1 MEAYQHIIELI
12 ALSMGVAW
20 ASGINL
26 YLALLVLG
34 FLSNTG
40 NIILPPEL
48 QIVADPLVMAAAGF
62 MYFVEFFADKMPG
75 VDTGW
80 DALHTFIRLPAGAVL
95 AAGAVGEVGMA
106 AQIAA
111 AIVGGGIAAGAH
123 AVKAGSRVVINT
135 SPEPVTN
142 WGASIGEDLLVLGG
156 LWSALH
162 HPVLFLVLLAVFILL
177 MIWLLPRLWRL
188 VKVIFSRV
196 WRFFSGGSRQDL
208 YGKEDDTP
216 LFLIKPPPRE
226 PDR

>member
-1 MEAYQHIIELI
+1 MEAYQHIIEVI

-40 NIILPPEL
+40 NLVLPPEL
-48 QIVADPLVMAAAGF
+48 EIVADPLVMAAAGF

-80 DALHTFIRLPAGAVL
+80 DALHTFIRPFAGAIL
-95 AAGAVGEVGMA
+95 AAGAVGEVGVA
-106 AQIAA
+106 AQVAA

-123 AVKAGSRVVINT
+123 AVKAGSRVIINT

-156 LWSALH
+156 LWSALY
-162 HPVLFLVLLAVFILL
+162 HPVLFLVLLAIFIML

-188 VKVIFSRV
+188 VKVIFARV
-196 WRFFSGGSRQDL
+196 RRFFSGGSRQDL
-208 YGKEDDTP
+208 YGDRDVP
-216 LFLIKPPPRE
+216 LFLVKPPPKDPER
-226 PDR
+226 

>member
-1 MEAYQHIIELI
+1 VEAYQQIIEII
-12 ALSMGVAW
+12 ALSMGLAW

-40 NIILPPEL
+40 NIVLPSEL
-48 QIVADPLVMAAAGF
+48 QIVADPLVMVAAGF

-80 DALHTFIRLPAGAVL
+80 DALHTFIRPFAGAIL

-106 AQIAA
+106 AQVAA

-123 AVKAGSRVVINT
+123 AVKAGSRVIINT
-135 SPEPVTN
+135 SPEPVSN

-162 HPVLFLVLLAVFILL
+162 HPALFLVLLAAFIVL

-188 VKVIFSRV
+188 IKLIFVRV
-196 WRFFSGGSRQDL
+196 RRYFSGGSRQDL
-208 YGKEDDTP
+208 YGNADEP
-216 LFLIKPPPRE
+216 LFLIKPAPKDPER
-226 PDR
+226 

>member
-1 MEAYQHIIELI
+1 MEAYQHIIEII

-40 NIILPPEL
+40 NLVLPPEL
-48 QIVADPLVMAAAGF
+48 EIVADPLVMMAAGF

-80 DALHTFIRLPAGAVL
+80 DALHTFIRPFAGAIL
-95 AAGAVGEVGMA
+95 AAGAVGEVGVA
-106 AQIAA
+106 AQVAA
-111 AIVGGGIAAGAH
+111 AIVGGGIAAGTH
-123 AVKAGSRVVINT
+123 AVKAGSRVIINT

-162 HPVLFLVLLAVFILL
+162 HPVLFLVLLVAFVLL

-188 VKVIFSRV
+188 VKVIFARV
-196 WRFFSGGSRQDL
+196 RRFLSGGSRQDL
-208 YGKEDDTP
+208 YGDQDVP
-216 LFLIKPPPRE
+216 LFLVKPPPKDPER
-226 PDR
+226 